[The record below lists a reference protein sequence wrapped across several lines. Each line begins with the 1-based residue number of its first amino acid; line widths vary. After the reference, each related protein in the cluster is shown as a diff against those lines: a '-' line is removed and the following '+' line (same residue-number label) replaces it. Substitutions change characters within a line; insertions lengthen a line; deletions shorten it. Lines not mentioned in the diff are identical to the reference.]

1 MSHSAE
7 KCKRGP
13 FFIYKHAFCS
23 KITKNSKGDPL
34 GTLKKFRKKVAQ
46 CRKKIERGDPLV
58 PSGLVGNV

>member
-1 MSHSAE
+1 MSRSAE
-7 KCKRGP
+7 KCERGTL
-13 FFIYKHAFCS
+13 FDLKTRILKQNN
-23 KITKNSKGDPL
+23 KKLKGGPL